1 MRRKAILCTLALALL
16 VMPVGG
22 QETAEE
28 LGDGELSRSNF
39 RKDDEAIQDDGEAI
53 WNNNG
58 PVPLNRDEDHVV
70 TDLEECM
77 NSNTTILISALI
89 GLIGVL
95 IGGIITFY
103 LNYAK
108 TKAMMRWELKY
119 NIYVSLLEFDTGRP
133 LNTNERDN
141 LIRLANRLKS
151 LSKNKDIKEIATAL
165 AENKFVSLKD
175 KQTFM
180 DEKFIPA
187 VEKDLQDTM
196 KLLKWRFWKRGD
208 NG

>member
-1 MRRKAILCTLALALL
+1 MAICLPTRNS
-16 VMPVGG
+16 
-22 QETAEE
+22 EE
-28 LGDGELSRSNF
+28 
-39 RKDDEAIQDDGEAI
+39 
-53 WNNNG
+53 
-58 PVPLNRDEDHVV
+58 P
-70 TDLEECM
+70 
-77 NSNTTILISALI
+77 
-89 GLIGVL
+89 
-95 IGGIITFY
+95 
-103 LNYAK
+103 
-108 TKAMMRWELKY
+108 Y
-119 NIYVSLLEFDTGRP
+119 NIYTALLEFDTGRP
-133 LNTNERDN
+133 LNTTERDN

-165 AENKFVSLKD
+165 AENKFDSLKD

>member
-1 MRRKAILCTLALALL
+1 MRLKPIFCVLALVVLA
-16 VMPVGG
+16 MPVCG
-22 QETAEE
+22 QETTEE
-28 LGDGELSRSNF
+28 LGDGELPLSNF

-58 PVPLNRDEDHVV
+58 PVPLNRDEDDVV
-70 TDLEECM
+70 KDLEEGT

-119 NIYVSLLEFDTGRP
+119 NRLL
-133 LNTNERDN
+133 
-141 LIRLANRLKS
+141 
-151 LSKNKDIKEIATAL
+151 
-165 AENKFVSLKD
+165 
-175 KQTFM
+175 
-180 DEKFIPA
+180 A
-187 VEKDLQDTM
+187 VLC
-196 KLLKWRFWKRGD
+196 G
-208 NG
+208 